1 MRRTVSWIGGVA
13 VLMIL
18 FSGWAFAQEAKEPQE
33 QMVVTSRHQKVD
45 YVNRIF
51 VYSGEVKLDWKEVVV
66 EAEEIS
72 VYITEENT
80 LIKLVAKGRVTITEK
95 ETKTKTSGELATYSA
110 EDDKMVMEGNAQYED
125 EFGNTILADKI
136 VLWREEKR
144 MEATGSPVIATY
156 FLEEVQVDSS
166 SGKSD

>member
-1 MRRTVSWIGGVA
+1 MRRTARWMGGAA

-18 FSGWAFAQEAKEPQE
+18 FSGWALGQEPEE
-33 QMVVTSRHQKVD
+33 QLTVTSQHQKVD

-51 VYSGEVKLDWKEVVV
+51 VYSGEVLLEWKDVVIEGDEV
-66 EAEEIS
+66 S

-80 LIKLVAKGRVTITEK
+80 LIKLVAKGRVRITEK
-95 ETKTKTSGELATYSA
+95 ETKTKTSGEMATYTA
-110 EDDKMVMEGNAQYED
+110 EDDKIVLEGNAQYED
-125 EFGNTILADKI
+125 DFGNTILADRI
-136 VLWREEKR
+136 VLWREERR
-144 MEATGSPVIATY
+144 MEATGSPVRATY

>member
-1 MRRTVSWIGGVA
+1 MRRTVSWMGGAA

-18 FSGWAFAQEAKEPQE
+18 FSGWAFGQEPKEQL
-33 QMVVTSRHQKVD
+33 VVTSRHQKVD

-51 VYSGEVKLDWKEVVV
+51 VYSGEVMLDWKEVVV
-66 EAEEIS
+66 EGEEVS

-80 LIKLVAKGRVTITEK
+80 LIKLVAKDKVRITEK
-95 ETKTKTSGELATYSA
+95 ETKTKTSGELATYTA
-110 EDDKMVMEGNAQYED
+110 EDDKIVLEGNAQYED

-144 MEATGSPVIATY
+144 MEAIGSPVRATY

>member
-1 MRRTVSWIGGVA
+1 MRRTARWMGGAA

-18 FSGWAFAQEAKEPQE
+18 FSGWALGQEPEE
-33 QMVVTSRHQKVD
+33 QLTVTSQHQKVD

-51 VYSGEVKLDWKEVVV
+51 VYSGEVLLEWKDVVIEGDEV
-66 EAEEIS
+66 S

-80 LIKLVAKGRVTITEK
+80 LIKLVAKGKVRITEK
-95 ETKTKTSGELATYSA
+95 ETKTKTSGEMATYTA
-110 EDDKMVMEGNAQYED
+110 EDDKIVLEGNAQYED
-125 EFGNTILADKI
+125 DFGNTILADRI
-136 VLWREEKR
+136 VLWREERR
-144 MEATGSPVIATY
+144 MEATGSPVRATY